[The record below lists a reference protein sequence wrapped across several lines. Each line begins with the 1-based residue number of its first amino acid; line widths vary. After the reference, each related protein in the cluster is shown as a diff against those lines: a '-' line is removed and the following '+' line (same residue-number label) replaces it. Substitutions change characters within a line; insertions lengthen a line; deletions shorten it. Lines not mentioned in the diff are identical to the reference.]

1 MQVSDLTFRLKLLFT
16 GFISPIL
23 VLLGLTLSSPYWLKS
38 SETYQKS
45 DVAVLEI
52 VNKLPSKKNLK
63 AVVTL
68 SERSDFK
75 KLILVIREDKT
86 QNQLYSPLEKESKIK
101 DVLSSLG
108 MNPTIVSSLI
118 IQTSKMG
125 DTDEASK
132 NLLKIAVADNLGS
145 ILLLCREYETKRV
158 LGTYRKTL
166 ASLPI
171 KVTAYGFPSE
181 VSGSNWFL
189 TEDGVREITGE
200 FVRYLY
206 SYIRGVL

>member
-1 MQVSDLTFRLKLLFT
+1 MQVSDLTFRLKLLLI
-16 GFISPIL
+16 GFLSPLFVL
-23 VLLGLTLSSPYWLKS
+23 VGLLLSTPYWLKS

-45 DVAVLEI
+45 DVAVLE
-52 VNKLPSKKNLK
+52 VSNSLPSKKILK
-63 AVVTL
+63 AVAAL
-68 SERSDFK
+68 SQRADFK
-75 KLILVIREDKT
+75 KLILVIREDKS
-86 QNQLYSPLEKESKIK
+86 QNLLDSSQEKETKIK
-101 DVLSSLG
+101 EHLSSLG
-108 MNPTIVSSLI
+108 IGPGLISSLVVAG
-118 IQTSKMG
+118 TKMG

-132 NLLKIAVADNLGS
+132 NLLKIAVSDNLRN

-171 KVTAYGFPSE
+171 QVTAYGFPSE
-181 VSGSNWFL
+181 VSASNWFL
-189 TEDGVREITGE
+189 SEDGVREITGE

>member
-1 MQVSDLTFRLKLLFT
+1 MQVSDLTFRLKLLFM
-16 GFISPIL
+16 GFLSPLL
-23 VLLGLTLSSPYWLKS
+23 VLVGLTLSAPYWLKS

-45 DVAVLEI
+45 DLAVLE
-52 VNKLPSKKNLK
+52 VTSPLPSKKILK
-63 AVVTL
+63 AVATL
-68 SERSDFK
+68 SQRGDFK
-75 KLILVIREDKT
+75 KLLLVIREDKT
-86 QNQLYSPLEKESKIK
+86 QNLLYSPGERETKIK
-101 DVLSSLG
+101 DHLNSIGIS
-108 MNPTIVSSLI
+108 PSTVSSLI
-118 IQTSKMG
+118 IPGTKMG

-132 NLLKIAVADNLGS
+132 NLLKIAVSDNLGS

-171 KVTAYGFPSE
+171 KVTAYGFPSD

-189 TEDGVREITGE
+189 TEDGVREITSE

-206 SYIRGVL
+206 SYIRGIL

>member
-1 MQVSDLTFRLKLLFT
+1 MQVSDLTFRLKLLFM
-16 GFISPIL
+16 GFLSPLL
-23 VLLGLTLSSPYWLKS
+23 VLVGLTLSAPYWLKS

-45 DVAVLEI
+45 DLAVLE
-52 VNKLPSKKNLK
+52 VTSPLPSKKILK
-63 AVVTL
+63 AVATL
-68 SERSDFK
+68 SQRGDFK
-75 KLILVIREDKT
+75 KLLLVIREDKT
-86 QNQLYSPLEKESKIK
+86 QNLLYSPGERESKIK
-101 DVLSSLG
+101 EHLNSIGIS
-108 MNPTIVSSLI
+108 PSTVSSLI
-118 IQTSKMG
+118 IPGTKMG

-132 NLLKIAVADNLGS
+132 NLLKIAVSDNLGS

-171 KVTAYGFPSE
+171 KVTAYGFPSD

-189 TEDGVREITGE
+189 TEDGVREITSE